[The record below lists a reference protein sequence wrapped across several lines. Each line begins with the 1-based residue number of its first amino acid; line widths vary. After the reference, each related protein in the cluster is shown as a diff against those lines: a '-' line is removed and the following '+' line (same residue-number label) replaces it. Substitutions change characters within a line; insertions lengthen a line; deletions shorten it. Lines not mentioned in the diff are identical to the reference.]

1 VFGAQPD
8 AARNLALVTAR
19 DSSGRA
25 GYGCQPRGRHYEP
38 VLMCNRARNDGKRKT
53 LFNRSGILWIEDR
66 KTLQPAI
73 KQLRHGMRNMYDF
86 YA

>member
-1 VFGAQPD
+1 
-8 AARNLALVTAR
+8 
-19 DSSGRA
+19 
-25 GYGCQPRGRHYEP
+25 
-38 VLMCNRARNDGKRKT
+38 MCNRARNDGKRKT